1 MIGLGTIVNFIAI
14 LICGFIG
21 LMLKK
26 GLSEKLK
33 NSIMMIMGISV
44 VVMGFIG
51 VLENTFS
58 INNGNLENKNFMFI
72 ILSLVIGTII
82 GEIIDIEKKFDKC
95 GRWLKSLIKN
105 NNDNCFIDGFV
116 TSSILFCVGAMGIL
130 GAIQDGIN
138 ADPTLLYTK
147 SILDGITVII
157 FASTYGLGAV
167 FSAFSV
173 LVYQGFI
180 TLISFAINDY
190 VTPNMLA
197 NISIVG
203 SIMIICLGFN
213 LFVNL
218 KFRVANMLP
227 SLLIV
232 ILFTIFNFF

>member
-26 GLSEKLK
+26 GLPEKLK
-33 NSIMMIMGISV
+33 NSIMMIMGVSV
-44 VVMGFIG
+44 VVMGFVG
-51 VLENTFS
+51 VVENTFK
-58 INNGNLENKNFMFI
+58 INNGNLETKNFMFV

-82 GEIIDIEKKFDKC
+82 GEIIDIEKRFDKL
-95 GRWLKSLIKN
+95 GRILKSLIKS
-105 NNDNCFIDGFV
+105 NNDNYFIEGFV

-173 LVYQGFI
+173 LVYQGVI
-180 TLISFAINDY
+180 TLMSFAIHDY

-203 SIMIICLGFN
+203 SVMIICLGFN
-213 LFVNL
+213 LFANV

-227 SLLIV
+227 ALIIV
-232 ILFTIFNFF
+232 VLFTILNFF